1 MICGSHFRSC
11 AVAKKCCTVVSGQ
24 ERKTSTARTLDAAMS
39 QLVRRQDHPNT
50 GRDALVGIAREVS
63 QKAQVETAEKRK
75 EKKTALRVRAGALHC
90 LGDSTTT
97 AKAMPTY
104 HSVVVLP
111 SIGIDLPL
119 RMHCSL

>member
-1 MICGSHFRSC
+1 
-11 AVAKKCCTVVSGQ
+11 
-24 ERKTSTARTLDAAMS
+24 
-39 QLVRRQDHPNT
+39 
-50 GRDALVGIAREVS
+50 
-63 QKAQVETAEKRK
+63 VETAEKRK
-75 EKKTALRVRAGALHC
+75 EKKTALRVRAWSSGFV
-90 LGDSTTT
+90 GDSTTT